1 MQDTTEPLS
10 GEIKELRSNQVEI
23 KKAINEMQSKMESS
37 TARINE
43 AEERN
48 TDLGDKMMENR
59 VPEEKR
65 DKQVLD
71 QQGRVREISDATKQN
86 SIRNTGIP
94 EEPERERG
102 KRYIGEN
109 YSREPP

>member
-1 MQDTTEPLS
+1 MQL
-10 GEIKELRSNQVEI
+10 
-23 KKAINEMQSKMESS
+23 KMEAP

-43 AEERN
+43 SEERFN
-48 TDLGDKMMENR
+48 DIEDKIIENR
-59 VPEEKR
+59 ENEEKR

-109 YSREPP
+109 YSREPSIMWRKNEVSKFKSHRESPQNQ

>member
-1 MQDTTEPLS
+1 
-10 GEIKELRSNQVEI
+10 
-23 KKAINEMQSKMESS
+23 MEAL
-37 TARINE
+37 TARTNE

-48 TDLGDKMMENR
+48 TDLGDKMMENID
-59 VPEEKR
+59 PEEKR

-94 EEPERERG
+94 EKPERERG